1 MLEKNENMIK
11 NKLNILF
18 FLKEA
23 KEPMEEINIERAM
36 IETGIM
42 DYFLVMQYLIELES
56 ASFINKKE
64 ILGKNYYYIEK
75 KGVDTLEFFNRKMLG
90 SETKTIKKFL
100 DDNIEK
106 IKKYKNI
113 IADYS
118 KLSDGKYKVII
129 KLLDEN
135 ECFFNT
141 EFFVPS
147 KDIAERLVSEW
158 KENYVFKYS
167 QFIENILI

>member
-56 ASFINKKE
+56 ALFIKKQE
-64 ILGKNYYYIEK
+64 IFGKNYYYIEQ
-75 KGVDTLEFFNRKMLG
+75 KGIDTLEFFNRKMLG

-106 IKKYKNI
+106 IQKYKNV

-118 KLSDGKYKVII
+118 KLENGKYKVMI
-129 KLLDEN
+129 KLLDDN
-135 ECFFNT
+135 ECFFDT
-141 EFFVPS
+141 EFFVPN
-147 KDIAERLVSEW
+147 KEIAEKLVLDW

>member
-56 ASFINKKE
+56 VSFIKKQV
-64 ILGKNYYYIEK
+64 IFGRNYYFIEQ
-75 KGVDTLEFFNRKMLG
+75 KGLDTLEFFSRKMLG
-90 SETKTIKKFL
+90 SEAKTIKQFL
-100 DDNIEK
+100 DNNIEK

-113 IADYS
+113 ISDFS
-118 KLSDGKYKVII
+118 KIENGKFRVNI
-129 KLLDEN
+129 KILDDN
-135 ECFFNT
+135 ECFFST
-141 EFFVPS
+141 EFFVPT
-147 KDIAERLVSEW
+147 KEIAEKITSDW
-158 KENYVFKYS
+158 KENYIFKYS